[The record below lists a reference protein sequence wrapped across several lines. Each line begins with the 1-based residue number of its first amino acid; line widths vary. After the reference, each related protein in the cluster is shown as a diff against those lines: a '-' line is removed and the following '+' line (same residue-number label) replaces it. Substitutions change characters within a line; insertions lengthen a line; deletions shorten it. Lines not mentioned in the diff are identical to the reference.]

1 MHNIIKVS
9 VDTTEIDIAQK
20 KIDRLINSIEK
31 LNELTEKQNKK
42 PANNDKL
49 DAEMI
54 LQKIEQNML
63 KEPSSSDIF

>member
-49 DAEMI
+49 DVEMI

>member
-31 LNELTEKQNKK
+31 LNELAEKQNKK

-49 DAEMI
+49 DVEMI

>member
-63 KEPSSSDIF
+63 KEPFSSDIF